1 MARLILHLGSLW
13 LGLPSACVQ
22 EARCFSRPVAT
33 DLGPAL
39 GGVWSKDWWKQ
50 SLADPFLYS
59 IEQTSRLTSPGTN
72 WDAPPQDS
80 RPR

>member
-39 GGVWSKDWWKQ
+39 GGQ

-80 RPR
+80 RPRD